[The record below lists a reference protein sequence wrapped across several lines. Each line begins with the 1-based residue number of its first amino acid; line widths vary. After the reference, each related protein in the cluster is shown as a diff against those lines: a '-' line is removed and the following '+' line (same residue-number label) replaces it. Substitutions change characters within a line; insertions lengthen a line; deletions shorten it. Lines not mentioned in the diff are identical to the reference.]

1 MHKSKK
7 NVNMN
12 RVFDFEKNKIEQLTL
27 DELRLTYKENDIY
40 NNPLKGIYHYEAI
53 EQIKSIV
60 EDAGLNHSI
69 HQLFAAQ
76 NKDKTQPGVVILP
89 QAEEKYGLKAVEAH
103 ILRRIFCNINIS
115 DFDTDE
121 YSTNIAIAFHQNGIQ
136 VAYGNLIRICTNQC
150 ILGNKQSFYTYGKG
164 AIPFDKIMD
173 EVRNWLFNAPERRLL
188 EERHII
194 EQMKEY
200 PVSGEEMTKIIGM
213 LNMARVLHD
222 TSHKSIRVNDVY
234 PLNQGQI
241 SAFVEN
247 IVLKHHNS
255 GNLSLW
261 DIYNTATELYK
272 PQLMEIPNIMSQNVA
287 MVEFLKDKYLN

>member
-1 MHKSKK
+1 
-7 NVNMN
+7 MN
-12 RVFDFEKNKIEQLTL
+12 RTFDFENNKVEQLTL

-40 NNPLKGIYHYEAI
+40 GNPLKDFYHYEVI
-53 EQIKSIV
+53 DKINSMV
-60 EDAGLNHSI
+60 EEAGLNHNI

-89 QAEEKYGLKAVEAH
+89 QAEEKYGHKAIEAH

-115 DFDTDE
+115 DFDTDQ

-136 VAYGNLIRICTNQC
+136 VAYGNMIRICTNQC
-150 ILGNKQSFYTYGKG
+150 ILGKDQSFYTYGKG
-164 AIPFDKIMD
+164 AMPFDEIID
-173 EVRNWLFNAPERRLL
+173 NVRNWLFNSPERKIL
-188 EERHII
+188 EERDII
-194 EQMKEY
+194 DRMRNF

-222 TSHKSIRVNDVY
+222 TSHKSIRINDTY

-241 SAFVEN
+241 STFVEN
-247 IVLKHHNS
+247 IVLKHQEQHE
-255 GNLSLW
+255 LSLW

-272 PQLMEIPNIMSQNVA
+272 PHLMEIPNIISQNVA
-287 MVEFLKDKYLN
+287 MVEFIKDKYLN

>member
-1 MHKSKK
+1 MQLIKK
-7 NVNMN
+7 NASMK
-12 RVFDFEKNKIEQLTL
+12 RILDFENNKVEELTL

-40 NNPLKGIYHYEAI
+40 GNPLKDLYHYEVI
-53 EQIKSIV
+53 DKINSMV
-60 EDAGLNHSI
+60 EDAGLNHNI
-69 HQLFAAQ
+69 KQLFAAQ

-89 QAEEKYGLKAVEAH
+89 QAEEKYGCKAIEAH

-115 DFDTDE
+115 NFDTE
-121 YSTNIAIAFHQNGIQ
+121 QYTTNIAIAFHQNGIQ
-136 VAYGNLIRICTNQC
+136 IAYGNMIRICSNQC

-164 AIPFDKIMD
+164 AMTFNEIIDNVK
-173 EVRNWLFNAPERRLL
+173 NWLFNTPERKIL
-188 EERHII
+188 EERDII
-194 EQMKEY
+194 DRMRNY

-222 TSHKSIRVNDVY
+222 TSHKSIRINDVY

-241 SAFVEN
+241 STFVEN
-247 IVLKHHNS
+247 IVLKHQEQHE
-255 GNLSLW
+255 LSLW